1 MKRNLARFLA
11 IALALTMLLPGTSLS
26 EEAAEHPVV
35 CISVKGIGDI
45 YAELYPEYAPIT
57 VENFLSLVDRGFYN
71 GLTFHRI
78 ISGFMVQGGDPLGN
92 GTGGSEK
99 NIKGEFSSNGVDNPL
114 THERGVLSMARSQN
128 MDSASSQFFIMHE
141 NSPHLNGSYA
151 AFGRVLAGQW
161 VVDRLCQDT
170 PVQDRNGTVLKADQ
184 PVMEAVRRAER
195 AEAEEALQKEMENG
209 RAGSLFS
216 DFCTPLSFIVPD
228 GWNYVSSTSD
238 TMLFQYENNK
248 AKTLEISRSNQWGS
262 LPQDY
267 RAQLE
272 QNGITRETLDTNGF
286 KKEALLSLAGLEASS
301 AKEETHSGVLFYTGE
316 AAKDRAVASN
326 FIGAKD
332 GYLYLFSFSAGKTD
346 VQFDDV
352 LAILDQLAFREDF

>member
-1 MKRNLARFLA
+1 MKRILACVLSVL
-11 IALALTMLLPGTSLS
+11 IAMAALLPGFALA
-26 EEAAEHPVV
+26 EEGAEHPVI
-35 CISVKGIGDI
+35 CISVRGIGDI

-57 VENFLSLVDRGFYN
+57 VENFLSLTDRGFYN

-78 ISGFMVQGGDPLGN
+78 ISGFMIQGGDPLGN

-99 NIKGEFSSNGVDNPL
+99 NIKGEFSSNGVENPL

-170 PVQDRNGTVLKADQ
+170 PVQDKNGTVLKDDQ
-184 PVMEAVRRAER
+184 PVMDAVRRAEQK
-195 AEAEEALQKEMENG
+195 EAEEALKKEMENG

-216 DFCTPLSFIVPD
+216 DFCTPLSFTVPD

-238 TMLFQYENNK
+238 SVLFQYENNK

-262 LPQDY
+262 LPRDY

-272 QNGITRETLDTNGF
+272 QQGITKETLDTNGF
-286 KKEALLSLAGLEASS
+286 RKEGLLSLAGLETSS
-301 AKEETHSGVLFYTGE
+301 AQEETHSGVLFYTGE
-316 AAKDRAVASN
+316 AADNRAVISR
-326 FIGAKD
+326 FIGARD
-332 GYLYLFSFSAGKTD
+332 GYLYRFSYSAGKAD
-346 VQFDDV
+346 VQFADV
-352 LAILDQLAFREDF
+352 LSILDQLVFRTEY